1 VSCGPEDPDCSA
13 VLSRVY
19 EYLDGELGIE
29 DLQKIREHLDDCG
42 PCLRQYDL
50 DIALKA
56 LIRRSCVC
64 ESAPIEL
71 RQRIL
76 VTISEA
82 RAQISS

>member
-1 VSCGPEDPDCSA
+1 MSCGPEDPDCSE
-13 VLSRVY
+13 VLNRVY
-19 EYLDGELGIE
+19 EYLDGEMGPA
-29 DLQKIREHLDDCG
+29 DLEKIRGHLDDCG

-56 LIRRSCVC
+56 LIRRSCGC

-76 VTISEA
+76 VTISEVRTQA
-82 RAQISS
+82 F